1 MSNVFII
8 AEIGINHN
16 GDLGIAKKL
25 IDLASDCGCDAVK
38 FQKRDINLVYDK
50 KEMDTPRE
58 SPWGTTFGE
67 QKKGLEFNEKE
78 YIILDENVVVDFFDL
93 QENHTS
99 TLFSDKSEINEKS
112 NDMLAIGNVIAKSD
126 SGITLY
132 TERLQWI
139 AKDEKLFTKDSI
151 MITTL
156 EKDTL
161 FGKGFE
167 SNADL
172 ESWRILNP
180 SGVTGSEI
188 R

>member
-1 MSNVFII
+1 MKLYIFFSAVLLAYSCSEVKNSDLPSSDGLPDQESWGVTII
-8 AEIGINHN
+8 MTHEG
-16 GDLGIAKKL
+16 LMRAKVSSGHL
-25 IDLASDCGCDAVK
+25 
-38 FQKRDINLVYDK
+38 K
-50 KEMDTPRE
+50 KY
-58 SPWGTTFGE
+58 
-67 QKKGLEFNEKE
+67 NEKE
-78 YIILDENVVVDFFDL
+78 YIILDKNVVVDFFDL

-126 SGITLY
+126 SGITLF

-139 AKDEKLFTKDSI
+139 AEDEKLFTKDSI

-156 EKDTL
+156 DKDTL

-172 ESWRILNP
+172 ENWRILYP
-180 SGVTGSEI
+180 SGVTGSEFH
-188 R
+188 

>member
-1 MSNVFII
+1 M
-8 AEIGINHN
+8 
-16 GDLGIAKKL
+16 KL
-25 IDLASDCGCDAVK
+25 CIFFFALL
-38 FQKRDINLVYDK
+38 LVYSCSEERKSDFPLS
-50 KEMDTPRE
+50 EGLPDQE
-58 SPWGTTFGE
+58 SWGVTIIMTHEGLIRAKVKSGHL
-67 QKKGLEFNEKE
+67 QKFNEKE

-139 AKDEKLFTKDSI
+139 AEDEKLFTKDSI

-156 EKDTL
+156 EEDTL

-172 ESWRILNP
+172 QSWRILNP

>member
-1 MSNVFII
+1 MKFYLFLYALLLVYSCS
-8 AEIGINHN
+8 EEEN
-16 GDLGIAKKL
+16 GDLPSSYGLPDQESWGVTIIMTHEGLMRAK
-25 IDLASDCGCDAVK
+25 VK
-38 FQKRDINLVYDK
+38 SGHLK
-50 KEMDTPRE
+50 KY
-58 SPWGTTFGE
+58 
-67 QKKGLEFNEKE
+67 NEKE

-93 QENHTS
+93 QEDHTS

-126 SGITLY
+126 SGITLF
-132 TERLQWI
+132 TERLQWV
-139 AKDEKLFTKDSI
+139 AEDEKLSTKDSI

-172 ESWRILNP
+172 ENWRILNP
-180 SGVTGSEI
+180 SGVTGSEKY
-188 R
+188 

>member
-1 MSNVFII
+1 MKLCIFFSAVLLAYSCSEVKNSDLPSSDGLPDQESWGVTII
-8 AEIGINHN
+8 MTHEG
-16 GDLGIAKKL
+16 LMRAKVSSGHL
-25 IDLASDCGCDAVK
+25 
-38 FQKRDINLVYDK
+38 K
-50 KEMDTPRE
+50 KY
-58 SPWGTTFGE
+58 
-67 QKKGLEFNEKE
+67 NEKE
-78 YIILDENVVVDFFDL
+78 YIILDKNVVVDFFDL

-126 SGITLY
+126 SGITLF

-139 AKDEKLFTKDSI
+139 AEDEKLFTKDSI

-156 EKDTL
+156 DKDTL

-172 ESWRILNP
+172 ENWRILYP
-180 SGVTGSEI
+180 SGVTGSEFH
-188 R
+188 

>member
-1 MSNVFII
+1 MKLCIFFYALLLIYSCSEERKSELPSSNGLPDQESWGVSII
-8 AEIGINHN
+8 MTHEGYIR
-16 GDLGIAKKL
+16 AKVNSEHL
-25 IDLASDCGCDAVK
+25 
-38 FQKRDINLVYDK
+38 K
-50 KEMDTPRE
+50 K
-58 SPWGTTFGE
+58 
-67 QKKGLEFNEKE
+67 FNEKE
-78 YIILDENVVVDFFDL
+78 YIILDGNVVVDFFDL

-126 SGITLY
+126 SGITLF

-156 EKDTL
+156 DKDTL

-172 ESWRILNP
+172 ENWRILNP

-188 R
+188 H

>member
-1 MSNVFII
+1 MKFYIFLSALLLVSSCSEERNSDLPSSEGLPDQESWGVTII
-8 AEIGINHN
+8 MTHEGFTK
-16 GDLGIAKKL
+16 AK
-25 IDLASDCGCDAVK
+25 VK
-38 FQKRDINLVYDK
+38 SGHLK
-50 KEMDTPRE
+50 KY
-58 SPWGTTFGE
+58 
-67 QKKGLEFNEKE
+67 NEKE
-78 YIILDENVVVDFFDL
+78 HIILDQNVVVDFFDL

-126 SGITLY
+126 SGITLF

-139 AKDEKLFTKDSI
+139 AEDEKLFTKDSI
-151 MITTL
+151 MITTH

-172 ESWRILNP
+172 ENWRILNP
-180 SGVTGSEI
+180 SGVTGSEVH
-188 R
+188 

>member
-1 MSNVFII
+1 M
-8 AEIGINHN
+8 
-16 GDLGIAKKL
+16 KL
-25 IDLASDCGCDAVK
+25 CIFFSALL
-38 FQKRDINLVYDK
+38 LVYSCSEERKNDLPSSDGLPDQESWGVTIIMTHEGLIRAKVNSGHLK
-50 KEMDTPRE
+50 K
-58 SPWGTTFGE
+58 
-67 QKKGLEFNEKE
+67 FNEKE

-93 QENHTS
+93 KENHTS

-126 SGITLY
+126 SGITLF

-139 AKDEKLFTKDSI
+139 AEDEKLFTKDSI

-156 EKDTL
+156 GKDTL
-161 FGKGFE
+161 FGIGFE

-172 ESWRILNP
+172 ENWRILNP

-188 R
+188 H

>member
-1 MSNVFII
+1 MRLCIFFFALFLVFSCSEERKSDLPSSDGLPDQESWGVTII
-8 AEIGINHN
+8 MTHEGLIR
-16 GDLGIAKKL
+16 AKVNSGHL
-25 IDLASDCGCDAVK
+25 
-38 FQKRDINLVYDK
+38 K
-50 KEMDTPRE
+50 K
-58 SPWGTTFGE
+58 
-67 QKKGLEFNEKE
+67 FNEKE

-112 NDMLAIGNVIAKSD
+112 NNMLAIGNVIAKSD
-126 SGITLY
+126 SGITLF

-139 AKDEKLFTKDSI
+139 AEDEKLFTKDSI

-156 EKDTL
+156 NKDTL

-172 ESWRILNP
+172 ENWRILNP

-188 R
+188 H

>member
-1 MSNVFII
+1 MKFCIFLSALLLVSSCSEERNSDLPSSEGLPDQESWGVTII
-8 AEIGINHN
+8 MTHEG
-16 GDLGIAKKL
+16 LTKAK
-25 IDLASDCGCDAVK
+25 VK
-38 FQKRDINLVYDK
+38 SGHLK
-50 KEMDTPRE
+50 KY
-58 SPWGTTFGE
+58 
-67 QKKGLEFNEKE
+67 NEE
-78 YIILDENVVVDFFDL
+78 EHIILDQNVVVDFFDL
-93 QENHTS
+93 KENHTS

-126 SGITLY
+126 SGITLF

-139 AKDEKLFTKDSI
+139 AEDEKLFTKDSI
-151 MITTL
+151 MITTN

-172 ESWRILNP
+172 ENWRILNP

-188 R
+188 H